1 MLSYYCS
8 VLSNQLRIAAVTA
21 IAPIS
26 WGTTYLVT
34 SELLPPGRPLLAA
47 VLRALPAGLLLLAIT
62 RTLPVGGWWWRSLVL
77 GTLNI
82 GAFFAFLFLAAYRL
96 PGGVAATMGAI
107 GPVLVAVLASL
118 LVGETLTVRRVVAGF
133 AGVAGVALIVL
144 QADARLDAVG
154 VVAALAGAASMSLGS
169 VLSKRWGRP
178 EVGRRIG
185 ARRCTSSNPDPSEV
199 SGVSVSGL
207 ASTAWQLVAGGIV
220 LVPVLLIVEGVPSA
234 APDAAAIGGYA
245 YLSLVGTALAYTLWF
260 RGIAALPVSSVSFL
274 GLLSPVVAVLAGL
287 VVLGEA
293 LSLGQVLGIGVVA
306 GSLVLVF
313 TARRPRAIL
322 SA

>member
-1 MLSYYCS
+1 MLS
-8 VLSNQLRIAAVTA
+8 NRIRIAAVTA

-62 RTLPVGGWWWRSLVL
+62 RTLPVGSWWWRSLVL

-118 LVGETLTVRRVVAGF
+118 LVGEALTVRRVVAGF

-154 VVAALAGAASMSLGS
+154 VVAALAGAVSMSLGS

-178 EVGRRIG
+178 EVGRRVG
-185 ARRCTSSNPDPSEV
+185 ARRRTGPSPLT
-199 SGVSVSGL
+199 GVGAPVSGL
-207 ASTAWQLVAGGIV
+207 AVTAWQLVAGGLV
-220 LVPVLLIVEGVPSA
+220 LVPVLLVVEGLPSD
-234 APDAAAIGGYA
+234 APDAGAIGGYV
-245 YLSLVGTALAYTLWF
+245 YLSVVGTALAYALWF

-287 VVLGEA
+287 VVLGED
-293 LSLGQVLGIGVVA
+293 LSPGQLIGIAVVA
-306 GSLVLVF
+306 GSLILVF
-313 TARRPRAIL
+313 TARPPKAIL